1 MRENQTTSRQ
11 PNLILTGFMGTGK
24 SSVGRLLARLWHRP
38 FLDTD
43 KEIERRT
50 RRKIKDIFAEDG
62 EVFFRNLERQCVDE
76 WLPESGAI
84 IATGGGILT
93 SSGMREKTAFPRD
106 CHHSFRI
113 AGNDLCK
120 NPKRKSSAFAN
131 GRPDRTNS
139 GITCRPGKRLS
150 ARGNRRAYGRTN
162 NVGTC
167 TEHHPYLPP
176 GNAGNTRCRT
186 KVTGTSFRV
195 CPSSGT
201 NPAPPQK
208 KNVSAR
214 QSRFL
219 AKRTGNMAPYPSR
232 ALE

>member
-93 SSGMREKTAFPRD
+93 SSGMREKLRSRGIVIT
-106 CHHSFRI
+106 
-113 AGNDLCK
+113 L
-120 NPKRKSSAFAN
+120 FAS
-131 GRPDRTNS
+131 PETIYARTRN
-139 GITCRPGKRLS
+139 
-150 ARGNRRAYGRTN
+150 GNRPLLQTEYPTARIRELLAVREKDYLLAGIGVLTDGRTMLELAQN
-162 NVGTC
+162 I
-167 TEHHPYLPP
+167 
-176 GNAGNTRCRT
+176 TRIYRREMRAT
-186 KVTGTSFRV
+186 RV
-195 CPSSGT
+195 
-201 NPAPPQK
+201 AAQK
-208 KNVSAR
+208 
-214 QSRFL
+214 
-219 AKRTGNMAPYPSR
+219 
-232 ALE
+232 